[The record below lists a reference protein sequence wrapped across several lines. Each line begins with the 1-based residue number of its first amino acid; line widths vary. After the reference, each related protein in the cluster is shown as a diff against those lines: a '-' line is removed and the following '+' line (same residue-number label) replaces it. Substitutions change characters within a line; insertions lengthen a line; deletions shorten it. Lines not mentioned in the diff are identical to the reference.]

1 MSPLSVLA
9 AAEPA
14 ATQPSIGT
22 PMLWAVTIG
31 AIVVLLVV
39 DFLITRRPHAVSMK
53 EAIGWSAFYVAI
65 PVGFGV
71 WIWQQYGGD
80 RGLEYYT
87 GYLVE
92 KSLSVDNLFV
102 FLLLLT
108 AFAVPRELQQRVL
121 LIGVAGALVLRG
133 IFIALGAQLIA
144 SFSWAFLL
152 FGAVLL
158 VTAVKV
164 GRDALSPDD
173 HTVDIGSIRTVRVLR
188 RLWPV
193 TESYDGTRMTVR
205 QAGRRALTP
214 LALVT
219 VAILGTD
226 VVFAIDSVPA
236 VYGITG
242 DPYLVFATNA
252 FALLGLRALY
262 FVVEGALGSLRHLG
276 HGLAAILAFIGV
288 KLVLRGVFIALGAQ
302 LISSFSWAFLLFGA
316 VLLVTAVKVGRDA
329 LSDKEHTVDIG
340 SLRTVRLLSRLWPV
354 TESYDGTRM
363 TVRQAGRRA
372 LTPLALVTVAILGT
386 DVVFAIDSV
395 PAVYG
400 ITGDAYLVFATNAFA
415 LLGLRALYFVVEGA
429 LGSLRHLGH
438 GLATILA
445 FIGVK
450 LVLHWAHGV
459 WPAVPEVPTL
469 ASLAVIV
476 GILALATTTSV
487 LANRR
492 DARRA
497 TASDANSDADVAAEV
512 EPEPERESAST

>member
-1 MSPLSVLA
+1 MSPVSLIA
-9 AAEPA
+9 AADPA
-14 ATQPSIGT
+14 VTQPSIGT
-22 PMLWAVTIG
+22 PTLWASTIG
-31 AIVVLLVV
+31 AIALLFVV
-39 DFLITRRPHAVSMK
+39 DFLITRRPHEVSMR
-53 EAIGWSAFYVAI
+53 EAVGWSAFYVAI

-108 AFAVPRELQQRVL
+108 AFAVPRALQQRVL

-133 IFIALGAQLIA
+133 VFIALGAQLIA

-164 GRDALSPDD
+164 ARDALSPHD
-173 HTVDIGSIRTVRVLR
+173 HTVDIGSIRIVRVLR

-193 TESYDGTRMTVR
+193 TESYAGTRMTVR
-205 QAGRRALTP
+205 ESGRRALTP

-219 VAILGTD
+219 LAILGTD

-262 FVVEGALGSLRHLG
+262 FVVQGALGSLRHLG
-276 HGLAAILAFIGV
+276 HGLAVILAFIGV
-288 KLVLRGVFIALGAQ
+288 KLV
-302 LISSFSWAFLLFGA
+302 
-316 VLLVTAVKVGRDA
+316 
-329 LSDKEHTVDIG
+329 
-340 SLRTVRLLSRLWPV
+340 
-354 TESYDGTRM
+354 M
-363 TVRQAGRRA
+363 
-372 LTPLALVTVAILGT
+372 
-386 DVVFAIDSV
+386 
-395 PAVYG
+395 
-400 ITGDAYLVFATNAFA
+400 
-415 LLGLRALYFVVEGA
+415 
-429 LGSLRHLGH
+429 
-438 GLATILA
+438 
-445 FIGVK
+445 
-450 LVLHWAHGV
+450 HWAHGV

-476 GILALATTTSV
+476 GILGLATTTSV

-492 DARRA
+492 DRRRGEGLAASEPAPDAVRERRA
-497 TASDANSDADVAAEV
+497 LDAGPRRRAGPRGSRVRGAVRGLRSGDGGPDPLLIRPPA
-512 EPEPERESAST
+512 